1 MRDGIGRILLAED
14 NIHDV
19 ELTREAL
26 AGNNL
31 ANEVD
36 VVRDGQEALDYLYRA
51 GAFAS
56 RETGDPIVILLDLKM
71 PKVDGLEVLRRVKED
86 SALRHIPIVMLTAR
100 AELGDIAATL
110 DQSQFS
116 GGIVL
121 AYGWALVV
129 RGWLTLVYAT
139 VLFVFLDIK
148 SECEERW
155 LIDKFPDYSDYQRRV
170 RKLIPFIY

>member
-86 SALRHIPIVMLTAR
+86 SALRHIPIVMLTSSSEESDVIESYR
-100 AELGDIAATL
+100 LGVNAYVVKPVDFGQFVAA
-110 DQSQFS
+110 
-116 GGIVL
+116 
-121 AYGWALVV
+121 
-129 RGWLTLVYAT
+129 
-139 VLFVFLDIK
+139 
-148 SECEERW
+148 
-155 LIDKFPDYSDYQRRV
+155 V
-170 RKLIPFIY
+170 RKTGVFWAVLNNVPSQGASS